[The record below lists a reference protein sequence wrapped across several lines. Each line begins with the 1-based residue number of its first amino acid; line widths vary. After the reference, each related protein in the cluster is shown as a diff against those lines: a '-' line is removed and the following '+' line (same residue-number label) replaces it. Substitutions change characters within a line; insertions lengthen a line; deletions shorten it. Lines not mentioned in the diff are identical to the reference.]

1 MIVDTANPEVSEAL
15 ARWIRARE
23 ELRKVKNAMETANGD
38 ELGDLDEKEFDW
50 LDDLKDVG
58 DVLVAFLA
66 PTARDHQ
73 YHLALNQDPRADNPA
88 A

>member
-15 ARWIRARE
+15 ARWIRARD
-23 ELRKVKNAMETANGD
+23 ELRNVKAAKETADGD
-38 ELGDLDEKEFDW
+38 ELSDLDEKEFDW

-58 DVLVAFLA
+58 DALVAFLA
-66 PTARDHQ
+66 PTASDYQH
-73 YHLALNQDPRADNPA
+73 HLALNPDPHADNPA

>member
-15 ARWIRARE
+15 ARWIRARD
-23 ELRKVKNAMETANGD
+23 ELRAVKAAMEEANGD
-38 ELGDLDEKEFDW
+38 ELGDLDEKELDW

-58 DVLVAFLA
+58 DELVSFLA
-66 PTARDHQ
+66 PTAHDRER
-73 YHLALNQDPRADNPA
+73 HLALNPDPHADNPA